1 MERLI
6 NHLIDRIALNLKGLV
21 VFTEAASG
29 PYLWTPLLAACAG
42 AERVY
47 ALAAD
52 SSMHRAADVEAST
65 AAEADALGVADRVRV
80 VRSKEALGEAD
91 VVTNTGPLRPID
103 AATIDALK
111 PTAVVPLMW
120 ESWELMPGMVDL
132 EAARRR
138 GVLVLGTDERSA
150 EIDMRPWSG
159 ELALR
164 LLAELG
170 VEPAGASV
178 LVLGRQEILG
188 VPMAQ
193 RLAQAGADV
202 VSLEAPYDGLAEH
215 FERRGARYDA
225 LVVVEHH
232 DSAPL
237 VAPAGALP
245 PDLVA
250 RVNPGL
256 RVGVVAGAV
265 DAEALRLHGISV
277 FPERIAPPGVMS
289 FQAASLGPR
298 PVLELYAAGLKVG
311 AVAARAR
318 LEGLDPREAALR
330 ALREAPAQDLVGLD
344 AWVSTNRS
352 ERR

>member
-6 NHLIDRIALNLKGLV
+6 PHLIGRIGLDLDGLV

-29 PYLWTPLLAACAG
+29 PYLWTPLLAARAG
-42 AERVY
+42 AARVY

-52 SSMHRAADVEAST
+52 TGFHSAAEVT
-65 AAEADALGVADRVRV
+65 AATEAEADALGVADRVRV

-91 VVTNTGPLRPID
+91 IVTNTGPLRPID
-103 AATIDALK
+103 AATIEALK
-111 PTAVVPLMW
+111 RTAVVPLMW
-120 ESWELMPGMVDL
+120 ESWELVPGMVDL

-138 GVLVLGTDERSA
+138 GVLVLGTDERSE

-164 LLAELG
+164 LMAELE
-170 VEPAGASV
+170 VEPAGARV

-188 VPMAQ
+188 AAMAR
-193 RLAQAGADV
+193 RLAQAGAHV
-202 VSLEAPYDGLAEH
+202 VNLEAPYDGLREH
-215 FERRGARYDA
+215 FSEASYDA
-225 LVVVEHH
+225 VVVVEHH
-232 DSAPL
+232 DRSPLLAPG
-237 VAPAGALP
+237 GALP
-245 PDLVA
+245 PEVVA
-250 RVNPGL
+250 RANPRV

-265 DAEALRLHGISV
+265 DADALRAEGILV

-289 FQAASLGPR
+289 FQAAALGPR

-330 ALREAPAQDLVGLD
+330 ALRDAPAQDLLGDD
-344 AWVSTNRS
+344 AWASTPAP